1 MSIWKDL
8 SQFLKERAGEAFG
21 AVVETI
27 RTVFEGDPMRRRQVG
42 FSIAMI
48 ALSAKIAKADGIVT
62 SDEVE
67 AFQQIFHIPE
77 KEFKNVSRLYNL
89 AKEDVAGFDQ
99 YAKQIKSLF
108 PDDQAVLRDVMD
120 GLFHIAKADG
130 VLHEKELEALEIISE
145 IFEFSEHQFQQIKYA
160 HVSLDAQDPYRILDA
175 DPNWSYEELKKHHR
189 NIVRENHPDRLIA
202 RGVPHEFIAI
212 ANERLANYN
221 HAWEI
226 IQKTLREQMKKDE
239 MEHG

>member
-8 SQFLKERAGEAFG
+8 SQFLKDRAGEAFS

-27 RTVFEGDPMRRRQVG
+27 RTVFEGDPIRRKQVA

-99 YAKQIKSLF
+99 YANQIKSLF
-108 PDDQAVLRDVMD
+108 PDEPAVLRDVMD

-130 VLHEKELEALEIISE
+130 VLHEKELEALEIISS
-145 IFEFSEHQFQQIKYA
+145 IFEFSDHQFHQIKYM
-160 HVSLDAQDPYRILDA
+160 HITLDAHDPYRILDA
-175 DPNWSYEELKKHHR
+175 DPNWTFEQLKKHHR
-189 NIVRENHPDRLIA
+189 KIVNEYHPDRLIA
-202 RGVPHEFIAI
+202 RGVPQEFISI
-212 ANERLANYN
+212 ANDRLANYN
-221 HAWEI
+221 QAWET
-226 IQKTLREQMKKDE
+226 IQKQHKKQSKITE
-239 MEHG
+239 MTDG